1 LDPFVDFSSAA
12 QQAFYLYTI
21 LPDKID
27 SMGGVWL
34 GKDFSGIG
42 DILDIY
48 NITDKREVFDYLVY
62 MIQIA
67 RESYAQERE
76 RQSKLKS

>member
-1 LDPFVDFSSAA
+1 MSDFEGTA
-12 QQAFYLYTI
+12 QQAFYLFTI

-48 NITDKREVFDYLVY
+48 NVTEKREVFDYLVY

-67 RESYAQERE
+67 REGYAQERE
-76 RQSKLKS
+76 RQSKLKESR

>member
-1 LDPFVDFSSAA
+1 MPVDPDVEFDSLA
-12 QQAFYLYTI
+12 QRAYMVYTI

-27 SMGGVWL
+27 SMAGVWL

-48 NITDKREVFDYLVY
+48 CNILN
-62 MIQIA
+62 
-67 RESYAQERE
+67 
-76 RQSKLKS
+76 L